1 MSSLIR
7 RIASR
12 SPGQAE
18 HEPGPAHERIDSNVL
33 LPQVRAGL
41 NLIEETLAT
50 LDRREQDLLTE
61 ASGLYE
67 QLKATATELAD
78 VRQQKALA
86 SDSEN
91 RFQIAIQTLEQQH
104 NGVQC
109 LDHNDLS
116 NDLSRPEAFVV
127 QAKT

>member
-1 MSSLIR
+1 M
-7 RIASR
+7 
-12 SPGQAE
+12 AE
-18 HEPGPAHERIDSNVL
+18 
-33 LPQVRAGL
+33 
-41 NLIEETLAT
+41 
-50 LDRREQDLLTE
+50 LDRREHDLLTE

-86 SDSEN
+86 SDREN